1 MDMSI
6 LVDKRQRE
14 FGISK
19 VDPNLMPG
27 HTIDSSIIRIFQKD
41 SHLKNHFSRVDAF
54 FLYQN
59 FYHLLSFWVSESVSE
74 SGLDLFDVSG
84 SSGTW
89 STSSFSFGRP
99 VELTDLGG
107 SFLLDVV
114 VTSSGGSAQGVG
126 FVVSFTETGGTL
138 SHF

>member
-41 SHLKNHFSRVDAF
+41 SYLKNHFFLIALMLF
-54 FLYQN
+54 FISKLLAVKNSITQSCIDILKCQSKLGIKLN
-59 FYHLLSFWVSESVSE
+59 IQTVYHHHYKDFV
-74 SGLDLFDVSG
+74 LFF
-84 SSGTW
+84 
-89 STSSFSFGRP
+89 FSIVYFMNR
-99 VELTDLGG
+99 
-107 SFLLDVV
+107 
-114 VTSSGGSAQGVG
+114 
-126 FVVSFTETGGTL
+126 
-138 SHF
+138 H